1 MQRNSPKVAEDEN
14 SIQYTSGGFANRF
27 VNRSFTLAKIKEGTS
42 GAKLNESSN
51 DESSMSPRD
60 NKNSLNNSDNE
71 SCGSLSV
78 EEWFSEDS
86 IQKEIDEQ
94 NEFDDRV

>member
-1 MQRNSPKVAEDEN
+1 MS
-14 SIQYTSGGFANRF
+14 SITEQD
-27 VNRSFTLAKIKEGTS
+27 NRSNL
-42 GAKLNESSN
+42 
-51 DESSMSPRD
+51 
-60 NKNSLNNSDNE
+60 NSDAD

-94 NEFDDRV
+94 NEFDDRVQDKKEQIKQKNKN

>member
-1 MQRNSPKVAEDEN
+1 
-14 SIQYTSGGFANRF
+14 
-27 VNRSFTLAKIKEGTS
+27 
-42 GAKLNESSN
+42 
-51 DESSMSPRD
+51 MSPRD